1 MGSRRGACREAD
13 ENLIHERNGFPKTNA
28 SNPTII
34 VIFGATGDL
43 TRRKLMPALFDAF
56 RKGRLPQNLH
66 IMGFARTT
74 WDDDAFRAA
83 MRQGLEEFNGAVDP
97 QAWENFA
104 PCLHFQ
110 AGDLTTD
117 ADVAA
122 LDRALRALTP
132 GESDRLYYMAVSPH
146 FFVPAVKHLGANG
159 MAEESGGRRRIVIEK
174 PFGQDLDSAT
184 ALDRSVH
191 AVFDESQVFRI
202 DHYLGKETAQNIL
215 YFRFANAV
223 YEPVWNR
230 NYISNVQITV
240 AESVDVGHRAAY
252 YDQAGVLRDMFQNHL
267 LQLLTLVAMEPPA
280 PLSPTTLRDEK
291 VKVLSAIRPVDLSHT
306 VRAQYADYSETPGVP
321 AGSQTPTF
329 AALKLFIDNWRWQG
343 VPFYLRS
350 GKALAHKA
358 SEINIEFKRPP
369 YAMFQAFHCPT
380 PNRLSFCVQPDEG
393 IHFRL
398 EAKVPDEPRQ
408 IKSVEMQFHFREA
421 FAHNQLPEAYERLL
435 LDAIHGDA
443 SLFARSDEIQWAW
456 RLVDPVLQGWE
467 APEAPPLVTYP
478 CGSWGPQAADDL
490 LAREDHAWHMGCID
504 HHGNDQADCH
514 LK

>member
-1 MGSRRGACREAD
+1 MEYMDAVG
-13 ENLIHERNGFPKTNA
+13 NLVDFKNGFPETNPQ
-28 SNPTII
+28 NPTII

-43 TRRKLMPALFDAF
+43 TRRKLMPALFDAY
-56 RKGRLPQNLH
+56 RKGRLPENLF
-66 IMGFARTT
+66 IMGFARSA
-74 WDDDAFRAA
+74 WNDAAFRKA
-83 MRQGLEEFNGAVDP
+83 MREGVAEFNGAADP
-97 QAWENFA
+97 QVWEGFA
-104 PCLHFQ
+104 GRLHFQ
-110 AGDLTTD
+110 PGDLTVD

-122 LDRALRALTP
+122 LDRALRGLTT
-132 GESDRLYYMAVSPH
+132 GESDRLYYMAVSPR

-159 MAEESGGRRRIVIEK
+159 MAEESRGRRRIVIEK
-174 PFGQDLDSAT
+174 PFGHDLESAT

-215 YFRFANAV
+215 FFRFANAV

-230 NYISNVQITV
+230 NYIGNVQITV
-240 AESVDVGHRAAY
+240 AERVDVGHRAAY

-291 VKVLSAIRPVDLSHT
+291 VKVLSAIRPIDIGHT
-306 VRAQYADYSETPGVP
+306 VRAQYADYARASGVP
-321 AGSQTPTF
+321 PGSQTPTF

-398 EAKVPDEPRQ
+398 EAKVPDQPRQ
-408 IKSVEMQFHFREA
+408 IKSVEMQFHFRDA
-421 FAHNQLPEAYERLL
+421 FEHNQLPEAYERLL

-456 RLVDPVLQGWE
+456 RLVDPVIRGW
-467 APEAPPLVTYP
+467 ATPDAPPLVTYP
-478 CGSWGPQAADDL
+478 RGTWGPEAADDL
-490 LAREDHAWHMGCID
+490 LAREDHAWHMGCIG
-504 HHGNDQADCH
+504 HHGDAPGD
-514 LK
+514 

>member
-1 MGSRRGACREAD
+1 MLNNSS
-13 ENLIHERNGFPKTNA
+13 P
-28 SNPTII
+28 NPTVI

-56 RKGRLPQNLH
+56 RKDRLPERLY
-66 IMGFARTT
+66 IVGFARTA
-74 WDDDAFRAA
+74 WDDAAFRAA
-83 MRQGLEEFNGAVDP
+83 MREGVAEFNGAVDP
-97 QAWENFA
+97 SIWDNFA
-104 PCLHFQ
+104 PSLHFQ
-110 AGDLTTD
+110 AGDLTVG

-122 LDRALRALTP
+122 LDQALRTLTP
-132 GESDRLYYMAVSPH
+132 GESGRLYYMAVSPR
-146 FFVPAVKHLGANG
+146 FFVPAVEHLGANG
-159 MAEESGGRRRIVIEK
+159 MAAESRGRRRIVIEK
-174 PFGQDLDSAT
+174 PFGHDLASAT
-184 ALDRSVH
+184 ALDEAVH
-191 AVFDESQVFRI
+191 AVFDENQVFRI
-202 DHYLGKETAQNIL
+202 DHYLGKETAQNLL

-223 YEPVWNR
+223 FEPLWNR

-291 VKVLSAIRPVDLSHT
+291 VKVLSAIRPVDIAHT
-306 VRAQYADYSETPGVP
+306 VRAQYKDYTRTTGVP
-321 AGSQTPTF
+321 ADSQTPTF
-329 AALKLFIDNWRWQG
+329 GALKLFIDNWRWQG

-350 GKALAHKA
+350 GKALARKA
-358 SEINIEFKRPP
+358 SEIHIEFKRPP

-398 EAKVPDEPRQ
+398 EAKVPDEARQ

-421 FAHNQLPEAYERLL
+421 FVHNHLPEAYERLL
-435 LDAIHGDA
+435 LDVIHGDA
-443 SLFARSDEIQWAW
+443 SLFARSDEIRWAW
-456 RLVDPVLQGWE
+456 RLVDPVVQGWE
-467 APEAPPLVTYP
+467 TSAAPSLGTYP
-478 CGSWGPQAADDL
+478 RGSWGPPAADDL

-504 HHGNDQADCH
+504 HHGNDRADCH

>member
-1 MGSRRGACREAD
+1 LPNDAQ
-13 ENLIHERNGFPKTNA
+13 K
-28 SNPTII
+28 PTII

-43 TRRKLMPALFDAF
+43 TRRKLMPALFDDF
-56 RKGRLPQNLH
+56 RKGRLPEALF
-66 IMGFARTT
+66 IMGFARTS
-74 WDDDAFRAA
+74 WDDDAFREA
-83 MRQGLEEFNGAVDP
+83 MREGLEEFGGTLDP
-97 QAWENFA
+97 QAWEDFA
-104 PCLHFQ
+104 SCLHFQ
-110 AGDLTTD
+110 TGDLTSED
-117 ADVAA
+117 DMAA
-122 LDRALRALTP
+122 LDRALGDLTP
-132 GESDRLYYMAVSPH
+132 GDGDRLYYMAVSPRI
-146 FFVPAVKHLGANG
+146 FPPAVKHLGANG
-159 MAEESGGRRRIVIEK
+159 MAEETHGRRRIVIEK
-174 PFGQDLDSAT
+174 PFGHDLDSAT
-184 ALDRSVH
+184 ALDRAVH

-202 DHYLGKETAQNIL
+202 DHYLGKETAQNLL

-223 YEPVWNR
+223 YEPLWNR
-230 NYISNVQITV
+230 NYIANVQITV

-280 PLSPTTLRDEK
+280 PLTATTLRDEK
-291 VKVLSAIRPVDLSHT
+291 VKVLSAIRPIDIAHT
-306 VRAQYADYSETPGVP
+306 VRAQYADYTRTPEVP
-321 AGSQTPTF
+321 PDSQTPTF

-421 FAHNQLPEAYERLL
+421 FENNQLSDAYERLL
-435 LDAIHGDA
+435 LDAVHGDA
-443 SLFARSDEIQWAW
+443 SLFARSDEIQRAW
-456 RLVDPVLQGWE
+456 QLVDPVIRGWE
-467 APEAPPLVTYP
+467 TADAPPLATYP
-478 CGSWGPQAADDL
+478 RGSWGPEAADDL
-490 LAREDHAWHMGCID
+490 LSGEEHVWHMGCIE
-504 HHGNDQADCH
+504 HATQS
-514 LK
+514 